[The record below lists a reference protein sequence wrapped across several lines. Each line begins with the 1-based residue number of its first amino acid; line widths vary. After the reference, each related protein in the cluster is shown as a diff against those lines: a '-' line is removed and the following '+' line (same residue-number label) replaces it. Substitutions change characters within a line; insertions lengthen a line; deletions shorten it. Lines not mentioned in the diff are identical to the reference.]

1 MTDGDDDDTTPPGE
15 WPPSE
20 EHALDGGDD
29 SPTSEEGS
37 EATLWGEEEGSSGK
51 EDRLPAEERAPGEE
65 EQEEEKEPSAQPDDG
80 DGLPPTGVHQ
90 VVFRDDDAD
99 EERLAEHVPS
109 FEEYRRLREEG
120 AAGRGAGGEPEMESG
135 ADGEPS
141 GEETGGTSDAGD
153 AEPSVPKDMPSVP
166 KDMGAP
172 GADAP
177 DDVADTLGDGESHDD
192 TFDGG
197 DTLDGAEPLE
207 GMSLPEYDAP
217 DGMTGERTYE
227 EELAREAADLFPT
240 AYEHTAEEIHQRRLE
255 THRRHRRNG
264 RIRLLILIGALA
276 LIVFVIVEAVGG
288 GGTPA
293 KPPPK
298 GPITPTSTVSGR
310 SFLAKGLDANVLPGN
325 LLISDWGSRKLLVI
339 SPKGQIVWQY
349 DQTSPVLKPFNPD
362 YAFFTRSG
370 KQIVISEEG
379 NARIDVLTVKNKQ
392 IVYHYGHY
400 GQQGTGKNYLSD
412 PSNALE
418 EGSEIVIG
426 DVRNCRIV
434 LVKPPHHSVAK
445 SIGRTGVCKHAPPR
459 ELDSPTSAFPMSNGG
474 TVITETGDAHVDLLS
489 AAGKLVGSLRVPG
502 FKLPESVNETSSGDL
517 IAVDH
522 THPGAV
528 EIFTT
533 AGKMLWSYRDRSGA
547 GELRDPAVA
556 YVLRDGDVIVSDEY
570 HDRVIVI
577 DPKTKKIVWQYGHT
591 GVPGGGSG
599 YLDVPV
605 GLDFVTPNSLLD
617 SYPAAKPPR

>member
-1 MTDGDDDDTTPPGE
+1 
-15 WPPSE
+15 
-20 EHALDGGDD
+20 
-29 SPTSEEGS
+29 
-37 EATLWGEEEGSSGK
+37 
-51 EDRLPAEERAPGEE
+51 
-65 EQEEEKEPSAQPDDG
+65 
-80 DGLPPTGVHQ
+80 
-90 VVFRDDDAD
+90 
-99 EERLAEHVPS
+99 
-109 FEEYRRLREEG
+109 
-120 AAGRGAGGEPEMESG
+120 
-135 ADGEPS
+135 
-141 GEETGGTSDAGD
+141 
-153 AEPSVPKDMPSVP
+153 
-166 KDMGAP
+166 MGAP
-172 GADAP
+172 AAGAA
-177 DDVADTLGDGESHDD
+177 DDLADTLGDGELADD

-197 DTLDGAEPLE
+197 ETLDGAEPHE
-207 GMSLPEYDAP
+207 GLSLPEDDAP
-217 DGMTGERTYE
+217 DGMAGEVAYE

-240 AYEHTAEEIHQRRLE
+240 GYEHTAEEIHQRRLE
-255 THRRHRRNG
+255 AHRRHRRNG
-264 RIRLLILIGALA
+264 RVRLLILIVVLA
-276 LIVFVIVEAVGG
+276 LVVFVVVEGVGG

-298 GPITPTSTVSGR
+298 GPETPTSSGSGR
-310 SFLAKGLDANVLPGN
+310 SFLQKGLDADVLPGN

-362 YAFFTRSG
+362 YAFFTNSG

-379 NARIDVLTVKNKQ
+379 NARIDVLTVKTRQ
-392 IVYHYGHY
+392 IVFHYGHY

-412 PSNALE
+412 PANALE
-418 EGSEIVIG
+418 EGSEVVVG

-434 LVKPPHHSVAK
+434 IVKPPHHSVVM

-459 ELDSPTSAFPMSNGG
+459 ELDSPTSAFPLRNGG

-489 AAGKLVGSLRVPG
+489 AAGTLVHSLRVPN

-533 AGKMLWSYRDRSGA
+533 AGKVLWSYRERSGA

-556 YVLRDGDVIVSDEY
+556 YVLPDGDVIVSDEY

-577 DPKTKKIVWQYGHT
+577 DYKTKKIVWQYGST

-617 SYPAAKPPR
+617 RYPAAKPPR

>member
-1 MTDGDDDDTTPPGE
+1 M
-15 WPPSE
+15 
-20 EHALDGGDD
+20 
-29 SPTSEEGS
+29 
-37 EATLWGEEEGSSGK
+37 
-51 EDRLPAEERAPGEE
+51 
-65 EQEEEKEPSAQPDDG
+65 
-80 DGLPPTGVHQ
+80 
-90 VVFRDDDAD
+90 
-99 EERLAEHVPS
+99 
-109 FEEYRRLREEG
+109 
-120 AAGRGAGGEPEMESG
+120 
-135 ADGEPS
+135 
-141 GEETGGTSDAGD
+141 
-153 AEPSVPKDMPSVP
+153 
-166 KDMGAP
+166 
-172 GADAP
+172 
-177 DDVADTLGDGESHDD
+177 
-192 TFDGG
+192 
-197 DTLDGAEPLE
+197 
-207 GMSLPEYDAP
+207 
-217 DGMTGERTYE
+217 
-227 EELAREAADLFPT
+227 
-240 AYEHTAEEIHQRRLE
+240 
-255 THRRHRRNG
+255 
-264 RIRLLILIGALA
+264 
-276 LIVFVIVEAVGG
+276 
-288 GGTPA
+288 
-293 KPPPK
+293 
-298 GPITPTSTVSGR
+298 
-310 SFLAKGLDANVLPGN
+310 
-325 LLISDWGSRKLLVI
+325 I

-400 GQQGTGKNYLSD
+400 GQQGAGKNYLSD

-459 ELDSPTSAFPMSNGG
+459 ELDSPASAFPMSNGG

-489 AAGKLVGSLRVPG
+489 AAGTLVGSLRVPGG

-533 AGKMLWSYRDRSGA
+533 AGKVLWSYRDLSGA

-556 YVLRDGDVIVSDEY
+556 YVLPKNGDVIVSDEY

-577 DPKTKKIVWQYGHT
+577 DHKTKKIVWQYGRT

-617 SYPAAKPPR
+617 R